1 VQLPRTHSLLLAIAL
16 AVTACAPAIQP
27 GTAAGPAPVAL
38 DEGDIEAIAA
48 LLRMEDARRLDA
60 DLVAR
65 LIDHPHAEVRGRAAL
80 AAGRIRDPRATP
92 FLLRALRD
100 PAEDV
105 RTRSAFALGIAGDT
119 SAAVI
124 DALTRTALADAPDPA
139 SEAMASLG
147 RTGVEPARVAV
158 DSILSGDAA
167 PEAVRHAALLAAW
180 RLPRHSGTM
189 ANVARWVGHA
199 DAGTRWRAVYA
210 LMRAG
215 GTAGVPGLLE
225 ALHDDDDMVRATAA
239 RGLRAPAA
247 DSAGVR
253 DAALGALIAAGADPH
268 PHVRINA
275 LRALATYADAPG
287 AATPL
292 VAALRDADANVAV
305 AAADALAQSAD
316 PRASTALAAAARD
329 VARPMGL
336 RAAALGAWAAVDAA
350 PAAALAGQWADSSR
364 WILRYHA
371 ARSLRAA
378 PWDAS
383 GGTLRRLSRDPDP
396 VVAAAALDAARGS
409 ADTITDART
418 LFIEGLGAGHAL
430 IRAAAARGI
439 GHAAGPA
446 DLDLLLQA
454 YARTLGDTIPDAAV
468 AVVEALGD
476 MGERGLPVR
485 NAFFLRFGT
494 AGPPASP
501 AVHRAI
507 AARLAPTPDGWGE
520 PADVPRPRS
529 LEFYADIARRFIAA
543 PLRGEPLPGA
553 VISTAAGEI
562 VLELAGPDAPL
573 TVHNFLALAE
583 RGYFRNMRWHRVVPN
598 FVIQDGDP
606 RRDGLGGPGYS
617 IRDEI
622 NPLRY
627 LRGVVGMAL
636 SGPDTGG
643 SQYFITH
650 SPQPHLDGGYTV
662 FGRVVDGMDVVDR
675 VLQEDPIHDVAGTP

>member
-1 VQLPRTHSLLLAIAL
+1 MLVAIAL
-16 AVTACAPAIQP
+16 AVTACAPAIQT
-27 GTAAGPAPVAL
+27 GTPAGRALVTL
-38 DEGDIEAIAA
+38 DEADIDAIAT
-48 LLRMEDARRLDA
+48 LLRMEDARRLDV

-65 LIDHPHAEVRGRAAL
+65 LVDHPHAEVRGRAVL
-80 AAGRIRDPRATP
+80 AAGRIRDARATP
-92 FLLRALRD
+92 FLLRALED

-105 RTRSAFALGIAGDT
+105 RTRSAFALGVVGDT

-124 DALTRTALADAPDPA
+124 DALTRAALADAPHPA

-147 RTGVEPARVAV
+147 RTGVESARSAV
-158 DSILSGDAA
+158 DSVLARDGA

-180 RLPRHSGTM
+180 RLPRHPGTM
-189 ANVARWVGHA
+189 AYVARWVGHA
-199 DAGTRWRAVYA
+199 DPGTRWRAVYA

-215 GTAGVPGLLE
+215 GSAGVPRLLD
-225 ALHDDDDMVRATAA
+225 ALRDDDYEVRAAAA
-239 RGLRAPAA
+239 RGLRAPLA

-253 DAALGALIAAGADPH
+253 DAALESLSAAATDPH
-268 PHVRINA
+268 SHVRINA
-275 LRALATYADAPG
+275 LRALASYADAPG
-287 AATPL
+287 AAARL

-305 AAADALAQSAD
+305 AAAEAIAQTAD
-316 PRASTALAAAARD
+316 PGTSSALAAAARD
-329 VARPMGL
+329 VARPTGL
-336 RAAALGAWAAVDAA
+336 RSAALDAWAAVD
-350 PAAALAGQWADSSR
+350 PAAAVVLAGQWADSSR
-364 WILRYHA
+364 WILRHHA

-378 PWDAS
+378 PWSVS

-396 VVAAAALDAARGS
+396 VVAAAALDAARLS
-409 ADTITDART
+409 ADTLADARA
-418 LFIEGLGAGHAL
+418 LFIEGLGTSHVL
-430 IRAAAARGI
+430 VRAAAARGI

-454 YARTLGDTIPDAAV
+454 YARTLGDTLPDAAV

-476 MGERGLPVR
+476 LGDRGLPVR

-494 AGPPASP
+494 EGPPASP

-507 AARLAPTPDGWGE
+507 AGRLGPPPDGWGE
-520 PADVPRPRS
+520 PADAPRPRS
-529 LEFYADIARRFIAA
+529 LEFYADIARRFIAGH
-543 PLRGEPLPGA
+543 LRGEPPPGA
-553 VISTAAGEI
+553 VIRTEAGEI
-562 VLELAGPDAPL
+562 VLELAGHHAPL
-573 TVHNFLALAE
+573 TVYNFLALAE
-583 RGYFRNMRWHRVVPN
+583 RGYFRDMRWHRVVPN

-650 SPQPHLDGGYTV
+650 SPQPHLDGGYTA
-662 FGRVVDGMDVVDR
+662 FGRVLHGMDVVDR
-675 VLQEDPIHDVAGTP
+675 VMQEDTIHDVAGTP